1 MARSMK
7 GRSLTGVADL
17 TAEEMWRI
25 WELAADLKRR
35 VKTHEPH
42 HLLAGRSLAM
52 IFEKPSARTRIS
64 FEVGMTQLGGH
75 ALYLS
80 PADIGLGKRESVAD
94 VARVVGRMCDA
105 IMARVFE
112 HQKITELAQY
122 AGVPVINGLSD
133 EEHPCQALGD
143 LFTIWEQRGTLRGLR
158 LAWIGDGNN
167 VCNSLMIAAATVGM
181 HMTVIT
187 PPDFDPKPQYV
198 KIAQARAAS
207 TGADLTFSH
216 DPAAVKGADAI
227 YTDVWASMGQE
238 SEAAAR
244 KAIFAPYQVN
254 TALVDQAGPD
264 TLVLHCLPAH
274 RGDEITDEV
283 MDGPHAVVFEQAENR
298 LHAQKAVMALLIP

>member
-7 GRSLTGVADL
+7 SRSLTGVADL

-25 WELAADLKRR
+25 WELTADLKRR
-35 VKTHEPH
+35 GKTHEPH

-112 HQKITELAQY
+112 HQKITELALY

-143 LFTIWEQRGTLRGLR
+143 LFTLWEQRGTLRGLR

-198 KIAQARAAS
+198 KIAQARAAA
-207 TGADLTFSH
+207 TGAELTFNH